1 MALQVGDKAPVFTA
15 LNQDGKEVTLSEI
28 VAKADST
35 VLYFYPKDNTSAC
48 TAQAC
53 NLRDN
58 MADLTSAGYQVV
70 GVSPDDIKSHQKFIT
85 KQNLNFQ
92 LIADT
97 DTKIAQMYGVWQEKQ
112 MYGRKY
118 MGVVR
123 TTFIIN
129 REGVITNIINQIKT
143 SDHAAQILSGKMA

>member
-1 MALQVGDKAPVFTA
+1 LALQVGDKAPLFTA
-15 LNQDGKEVTLSEI
+15 LNQDGQEVPLPDLL
-28 VAKADST
+28 AKADST
-35 VLYFYPKDNTSAC
+35 VLYFYPKDNTSSC

-58 MADLTSAGYQVV
+58 MADLTSAGFQVI
-70 GVSPDDIKSHQKFIT
+70 GVSPDDVKSHQKFIT

-112 MYGRKY
+112 MYGKKY

-129 REGVITNIINQIKT
+129 REGVITELLTQIKT
-143 SDHAAQILSGKMA
+143 SDHAAQILAGKMA